1 MNESIRNTTHRLFFL
16 AQQYFHLCLLLFWD
30 LVVFYTEFISKT
42 LFMVWLDFVVFY
54 TEFISKTLFMVW
66 LDFVA
71 SFHCDK
77 CIDADVW

>member
-1 MNESIRNTTHRLFFL
+1 M
-16 AQQYFHLCLLLFWD
+16 
-30 LVVFYTEFISKT
+30 VFYTEFISKT
-42 LFMVWLDFVVFY
+42 LFIVWLDFVVFY

-77 CIDADVW
+77 CIDADV